1 MAQAI
6 DPVCGM
12 TVDTETARHQ
22 SEYNGTTYYF
32 CASGC
37 KRAFDADP
45 TSYSGRNL
53 AGGGNAEG
61 GEHTGHAGHTGTHS

>member
-12 TVDTETARHQ
+12 TVDSDTAQ
-22 SEYNGTTYYF
+22 YKSDYQGTTYYF

-37 KRAFDADP
+37 KSSFDKNP
-45 TSYSGRNL
+45 TEFVGQQ
-53 AGGGNAEG
+53 GGGSG
-61 GEHTGHAGHTGTHS
+61 GSSGGSQGGSQGGHHQH